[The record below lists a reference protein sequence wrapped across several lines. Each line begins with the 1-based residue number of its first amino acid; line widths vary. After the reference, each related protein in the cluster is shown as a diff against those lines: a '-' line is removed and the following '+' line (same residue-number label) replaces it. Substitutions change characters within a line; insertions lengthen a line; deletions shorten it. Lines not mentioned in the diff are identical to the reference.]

1 MNILALGLNHETA
14 PIALREQVAFAPD
27 SLRPALREL
36 TGERGVVSEAA
47 ILSTCNRTEIYCG
60 REERAGDEQ
69 KIVEWFARHSGFEQA
84 DLADNLYHLPNEQAV
99 KHAFRVASGLDSMVL
114 GEPQILGQMKD
125 AFHTAADVGATGK
138 ILNRLF
144 QHTFSVAK
152 QVRTDTSVG
161 ANSVSVAYAGVSLAK
176 RVFTHLAEQTV
187 LLIGA
192 GETIELV
199 ARHLKQSGAGR
210 MMVANRS
217 IQRAHTL
224 AQTVDCEAITL
235 GQIPK
240 RLAEADIVVS
250 ATASTL
256 PILGKG
262 AVERALATRRHK
274 PMFILDLALPRDVEA
289 EVSRL
294 RDVYLYTVDD
304 LKSVVEH
311 NQGLRVHAAEQAEV
325 IIDLQV
331 VRFMRWMRSL
341 ESVPAIRALRRE
353 LDALAQQEAD
363 KAVQR
368 IRNGEAAEAVARQLA
383 QNLTNKFA
391 HAPSRA
397 LREADMNGT
406 PGLIAAAR
414 QLFNLRKSR

>member
-1 MNILALGLNHETA
+1 MKLLALGLNHETA
-14 PIALREQVAFAPD
+14 PIELREQAAFAPD
-27 SLRPALREL
+27 ALQPALREL

-60 REERAGDEQ
+60 REEPAGDEK
-69 KIVEWFARHSGFEQA
+69 KILDWFSRHTGFNQS
-84 DLADNLYHLPNEQAV
+84 DLAGSIYHFPNEQAV

-125 AFHTAADVGATGK
+125 AFHTAANAGATGK
-138 ILNRLF
+138 VLNRLF

-161 ANSVSVAYAGVSLAK
+161 VNSVSVAYTGVSLAK
-176 RVFTHLAEQTV
+176 RVFTRLAEQTV

-199 ARHLKQSGAGR
+199 ARHLKESGAGHLI
-210 MMVANRS
+210 VANRS

-224 AQTVDCEAITL
+224 ARAVGCEAITL
-235 GQIPK
+235 GQIPE

-250 ATASTL
+250 STASTL

-262 AVERALATRRHK
+262 AVERALAKRRHK
-274 PMFILDLALPRDVEA
+274 PMFILDLAVPRDVEA

-311 NQGLRVHAAEQAEV
+311 NQGLRAHAAEQAEV

-353 LDALAQQEAD
+353 LDALGQAEAD

-368 IRNGEAAEAVARQLA
+368 IRNGEDPEAVARQLA
-383 QNLTNKFA
+383 QNLANKFA
-391 HAPSRA
+391 HGPSRA
-397 LREADMNGT
+397 LQEADRNGT

-414 QLFNLRKSR
+414 QLFNLRK